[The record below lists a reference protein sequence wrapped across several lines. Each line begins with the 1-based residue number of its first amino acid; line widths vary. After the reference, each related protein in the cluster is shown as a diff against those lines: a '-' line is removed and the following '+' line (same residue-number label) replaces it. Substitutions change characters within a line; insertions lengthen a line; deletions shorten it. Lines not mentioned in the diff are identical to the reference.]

1 MGINFQDKGII
12 EDSAKVGPLFVISNK
27 IKLKNLQL
35 KIGNS
40 IRNTEKFKKNLE
52 GSLPS
57 INKEVE
63 SLERE
68 ISIMLA
74 KYLQMK

>member
-1 MGINFQDKGII
+1 M
-12 EDSAKVGPLFVISNK
+12 EDSVKIGPLFIISNK

-52 GSLPS
+52 GSLPF
-57 INKEVE
+57 ITK
-63 SLERE
+63 
-68 ISIMLA
+68 
-74 KYLQMK
+74 